1 MLEAIYKFLPEG
13 VKRRTSI
20 FYVVLAAFFIRAF
33 FFTGGIRGSDAYAYA
48 MYAFQIA
55 SGQYDINLVDNFYGF
70 RFALLLPTALSYRLF
85 GVGDY
90 SSVLFPYLFSLLNI
104 LAVFFIAER
113 IFDRKIA
120 FIAAVL
126 LAIYPLDITT
136 ANTLGPD
143 SFIPCFSSLAMLC
156 YVLADKKMAAS
167 ENAIGYLL
175 FTGLFIGLAYLSRI
189 TSIFILIALG
199 FYHIVRRRKIRYLL
213 WTIMGFSA
221 PWLAEALYYKIYT
234 GDPFFHYHRIAVH
247 ESLVKGPDPDAIVS
261 LLFYPKVM
269 FGFDL
274 TGWALYGL
282 TWWLVLVGLGL
293 AFRQKDTRMLLPF
306 FFLLIPFLGFEF
318 GTQSLKEMIPI
329 MKNYNYLSLITG
341 PAVMIAAYAVKDIT
355 RTLFDESRKR
365 LQAVTLVLLTFAVMN
380 MYGVYRLAQNARD
393 DAGPYEA
400 VASVLAGK
408 KHPVIYVHHERWP
421 LFLKYFLRYD
431 PAVEFR
437 SLSGMSMKQIED
449 ISGSYVVL
457 HKRYLIADTAGRRF
471 KQLPLY
477 ADYFDKPPKT
487 WKRIL
492 MYSGE
497 PDYNTVTIFYAGRK
511 D

>member
-1 MLEAIYKFLPEG
+1 MLETIYKFLSEG
-13 VKRRTSI
+13 AKKNTSI
-20 FYVVLAAFFIRAF
+20 LYVVLAAFFVRVL

-55 SGQYDINLVDNFYGF
+55 SGQYDINLIDNFYGF

-85 GVGDY
+85 GVSDY

-104 LAVFFIAER
+104 LVVFFIAER
-113 IFDRKIA
+113 IFDRKTA

-126 LAIYPLDITT
+126 LAIYPLDIAT
-136 ANTLGPD
+136 ANILGPD
-143 SFIPCFSSLAMLC
+143 SFIPCFSSLAVLC
-156 YVLADKKMAAS
+156 YVFAEKRMDAS
-167 ENAIGYLL
+167 ENAGGYLL
-175 FTGLFIGLAYLSRI
+175 LTGLFIGLAYLSRI
-189 TSIFILIALG
+189 TSVFILIALV

-213 WTIMGFSA
+213 WTIMGFLA
-221 PWLAEALYYKIYT
+221 PWLTEAFYYKIYT

-247 ESLVKGPDPDAIVS
+247 EALVKGADPDAIVS

-274 TGWALYGL
+274 TGWAFYGL
-282 TWWLVLVGLGL
+282 IWWLVLMGLGL

-341 PAVMIAAYAVKDIT
+341 PAVLIAAYAVRETI
-355 RTLFDESRKR
+355 RMLFDESRKR
-365 LQAVTLVLLTFAVMN
+365 VRAVTLVLLMFAVMN
-380 MYGVYRLAQNARD
+380 MYGVYRLAQNVRD

-400 VASVLAGK
+400 VASVLKGK
-408 KHPVIYVHHERWP
+408 EHPVIYVHHERWP

-431 PAVEFR
+431 PTVEFR
-437 SLSGMSMKQIED
+437 SLSGMSKKQIED

-457 HKRYLIADTAGRRF
+457 HKRYLIADTAGRSLE
-471 KQLPLY
+471 QLPVY
-477 ADYFDKPPKT
+477 ADYFDNPPKT

-492 MYSGE
+492 IYSGE
-497 PDYNTVTIFYAGRK
+497 PDYNTATIFYADRK